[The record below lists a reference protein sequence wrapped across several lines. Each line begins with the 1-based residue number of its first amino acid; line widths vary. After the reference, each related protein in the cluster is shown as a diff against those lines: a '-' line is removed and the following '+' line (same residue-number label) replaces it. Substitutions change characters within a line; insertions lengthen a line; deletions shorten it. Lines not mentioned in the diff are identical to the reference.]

1 MPGQER
7 LGWFSRS
14 REDYGKQAR
23 LSSEEDGASRFECVS
38 AQHETDIPRKCCTR
52 IHDFHRK
59 PRKPRD
65 NIALFVSGSVASA
78 ELATSWMW
86 GSRDLRG

>member
-38 AQHETDIPRKCCTR
+38 AQHETDIPRSRSSR
-52 IHDFHRK
+52 IGDFPRK

-65 NIALFVSGSVASA
+65 NIALIVSGSVESA
-78 ELATSWMW
+78 ELAAS
-86 GSRDLRG
+86 